1 MDNEKKK
8 HGFLW
13 WIGMIL
19 LWIFLFPAMLLV
31 FLVKSKKLPVFVKIP
46 LILIHMVLWS
56 TVFLAIAL
64 WDPEPPVIEAHEVT
78 ANYNTPIKLESLAS
92 ITDNKD
98 EAPAMAI
105 TYCDPKAGTIS
116 KDGKTVTFSKVGK
129 FTVRVEGSDTAANP
143 ASAEVPVTITDGTP
157 PVIEAKD

>member
-31 FLVKSKKLPVFVKIP
+31 FLVRSKKLPTFVKIP

-56 TVFLAIAL
+56 TVFLAL
-64 WDPEPPVIEAHEVT
+64 DNWDHVPPVIETHEVT
-78 ANYNTPIKLESLAS
+78 AACNTPIKLESLAS
-92 ITDNKD
+92 ITDNG
-98 EAPAMAI
+98 EETPIMII
-105 TYCDPKAGTIS
+105 TSCEPDTGVIS
-116 KDGKTVTFSKVGK
+116 EDGQEVTFSKAGEYIVH
-129 FTVRVEGSDTAANP
+129 VEGSDMFANVVTAD
-143 ASAEVPVTITDGTP
+143 VPVTVTD
-157 PVIEAKD
+157 

>member
-56 TVFLAIAL
+56 TVFMALAN
-64 WDPEPPVIEAHEVT
+64 WDHEPPVIETHEVT
-78 ANYNTPIKLESLAS
+78 AACNTPIKLESLAS
-92 ITDNKD
+92 ITDNGKV
-98 EAPAMAI
+98 APIMII
-105 TYCDPKAGTIS
+105 TSCEPDTGEIS
-116 KDGKTVTFSKVGK
+116 EDGQTVTFSNVGEYI
-129 FTVRVEGSDTAANP
+129 VHVEGSDMFANVVTAD
-143 ASAEVPVTITDGTP
+143 VTVTITD
-157 PVIEAKD
+157 